1 MKFAENALGLV
12 GNTPLVRLN
21 RVVPKGV
28 ATVLAKVEAFNP
40 GGSVKDRIGLKMIE
54 KAEREGKLKPGGTIV
69 EPTSGNTGVGLAI
82 ACAIK
87 GYKLICVMPDK
98 VPMEK
103 RRLLELLGA
112 EIFICP
118 TSAGPDD
125 PASYYQVSDRLVKE
139 RHAYKPNQYDNLAN
153 PEAHYETTGPE
164 VWRDTEGKVDAF
176 VCGVGTGGTISGTGR
191 FLKEKNKGV
200 RVVGVDPV
208 GSILKEA
215 FETGSFKAK
224 PKTYLIDGIGEDFIP
239 GAVNFQII
247 DEFIRVPDPDA
258 YSMAMRMAREE
269 GLMVGSSAG
278 AAVVAANQVAQR
290 LGRGKTVVV
299 LLPDSGERYLSK
311 LNKEW
316 FAQKGLTMPQ
326 LAR

>member
-12 GNTPLVRLN
+12 GNTPLVRLH
-21 RVVPKGV
+21 RVVPKGG

-40 GGSVKDRIGLKMIE
+40 GGSVKDRIGAKMIE

-69 EPTSGNTGVGLAI
+69 EPTSGNTGIGLAI
-82 ACAIK
+82 ACAVK

-112 EIFICP
+112 EIVICP
-118 TSAGPDD
+118 TAAGPDD

-139 RHAYKPNQYDNLAN
+139 RKAYKPNQYNNPAN

-176 VCGVGTGGTISGTGR
+176 VCGVGTGGTITGTAR
-191 FLKEKNKGV
+191 FLKEKNPKV
-200 RVVGVDPV
+200 RVVGVDPR
-208 GSILKEA
+208 GSILEEA
-215 FETGSFKAK
+215 WRTGTFKAK

-239 GAVNFQII
+239 GALDLKLI
-247 DEFIRVPDPDA
+247 DDFITIDDA
-258 YSMAMRMAREE
+258 PAYEMSMRMAREE
-269 GLMVGSSAG
+269 GIMVGSSAG
-278 AAVVAANQVAQR
+278 AAVIGAGQVAQK
-290 LGRGKTVVV
+290 LGKGKTVVV
-299 LLPDSGERYLSK
+299 LLPDSGERYLTK

-316 FAQKGLTMPQ
+316 FAQKGLTMPA